1 MCNEQFVGRILA
13 GAVVPPNC
21 DPVRKSSRKED
32 VSGLQMRTI
41 FVFLVEERARDADTR
56 RRSSQA
62 RQVSTGR

>member
-21 DPVRKSSRKED
+21 DSVRKSYRQED
-32 VSGLQMRTI
+32 ISGLQMRTI
-41 FVFLVEERARDADTR
+41 FVFLVEKGARDAGAR

-62 RQVSTGR
+62 RQVSAGR